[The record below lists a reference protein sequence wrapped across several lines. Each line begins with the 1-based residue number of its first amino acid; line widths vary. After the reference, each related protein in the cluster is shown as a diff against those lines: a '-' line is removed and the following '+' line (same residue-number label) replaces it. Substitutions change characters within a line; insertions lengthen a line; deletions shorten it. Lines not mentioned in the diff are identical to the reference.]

1 MGRKFVALLV
11 LFTTITP
18 VDATEVCSNAVLPG
32 LKGDQ
37 GEKGD
42 EGEQGKLGKTGPPG
56 QQGLMGELGGE
67 GEPGLTGKSGPA
79 GERGDKGERGIDG
92 PAGLRGKPVVL
103 GMQETEEKFY
113 LIVKE
118 ARRYKEAL
126 LNCRLR
132 GGTMAA
138 PREDETHALLADYV
152 SRAGL
157 THVFVA
163 EHGGGRALTE
173 NTLEKNSTARSTA
186 GPTGPPTNVSCAEMT
201 SAGARTPADCDVAM
215 FYMCEFSKRRKTP
228 VGAS

>member
-1 MGRKFVALLV
+1 
-11 LFTTITP
+11 
-18 VDATEVCSNAVLPG
+18 
-32 LKGDQ
+32 
-37 GEKGD
+37 
-42 EGEQGKLGKTGPPG
+42 
-56 QQGLMGELGGE
+56 
-67 GEPGLTGKSGPA
+67 
-79 GERGDKGERGIDG
+79 DKGERGIDG
-92 PAGLRGKPVVL
+92 PAGLRGKPGTTCDCGKYNKVVGQL
-103 GMQETEEKFY
+103 DVNISKLKNSVKFLKNGMQETEEKFY

-228 VGAS
+228 VKAS